1 MANETILTVIGN
13 LTADPELRF
22 TPNGAAV
29 ANFTVASTPRQFDRQ
44 SNEFKDGETLFLRC
58 SAWKELG
65 ENCAESLQRGT
76 RVVVQGR
83 LKSRSFETKEGEK
96 RTVMELDVDDIGP
109 SLRRATAVVT
119 KIQSGGGG
127 FSGQQNQQQGGNFG
141 GQQGQQAQQSGGNW
155 GNQQQAQQS
164 SGWGQN
170 PGGQGGASNGSEP
183 PF

>member
-13 LTADPELRF
+13 LTSDPELRF

-96 RTVMELDVDDIGP
+96 RTVMELDVDEIGP

-119 KIQSGGGG
+119 KIQGGGGG

-141 GQQGQQAQQSGGNW
+141 S
-155 GNQQQAQQS
+155 QQQAQQS